1 MRTDA
6 HARAR
11 ITLACLAALA
21 PSAPTVERIAMVADG
36 EPYDGEHRLY
46 YAANAPV
53 ECIVLR
59 APEVPVDSGYDG
71 PRNRAERRAAANST
85 RRVRNGNGGVRSPGR
100 RA

>member
-1 MRTDA
+1 MRTED

-21 PSAPTVERIAMVADG
+21 PSAPTVEQLAMVAD
-36 EPYDGEHRLY
+36 EIDD
-46 YAANAPV
+46 AANAPV
-53 ECIVLR
+53 ERVVLR